1 MDLVEYFAIGSMMN
15 PISLSMRGLHP
26 IESRPGVLKGYE
38 LIFVMA
44 HGMAAARKCNE
55 EKTEKRN
62 EIHGVLHRIAKKE
75 METLDKS
82 ESTYVIGNKVRI
94 ELYDDDEIDTG
105 SSYPK
110 KESSSMDSGGCTG
123 LKKTNTRRALEAV
136 VYVLNEQIVNKD
148 PDRFA
153 IYPPTQRYIDILKGG
168 ALHYGL
174 HVGILWIN
182 FILLL
187 RQILNKMI
195 L

>member
-44 HGMAAARKCNE
+44 HGMAAARRCNE
-55 EKTEKRN
+55 EKAEIRK
-62 EIHGVLHRIAKKE
+62 EIHGVLHRITKKE

-82 ESTYVIGNKVRI
+82 ESTYVIGNKVSI
-94 ELYDDDEIDTG
+94 ELYDHDETDTG
-105 SSYPK
+105 SSCAK
-110 KESSSMDSGGCTG
+110 NKSSLKGSGGCTG
-123 LKKTNTRRALEAV
+123 LKKDNTRRALEAI
-136 VYVLNEQIVNKD
+136 VYVLNEQIVEKD

-168 ALHYGL
+168 AFHYGL
-174 HVGILWIN
+174 HVGILWSTLYS
-182 FILLL
+182 F
-187 RQILNKMI
+187 
-195 L
+195 

>member
-26 IESRPGVLKGYE
+26 VESRPGVLKGYE

-55 EKTEKRN
+55 ERTEVRK
-62 EIHGVLHRIAKKE
+62 EIHGVLHRITKSE

-82 ESTYVIGNKVRI
+82 ESTYVIGNKVSI
-94 ELYDDDEIDTG
+94 ELYDDDETDNG
-105 SSYPK
+105 SSCPK
-110 KESSSMDSGGCTG
+110 NKSNLKDFGGLAG
-123 LKKTNTRRALEAV
+123 LKKDNTRRALEAV
-136 VYVLNEQIVNKD
+136 VYVLNEEIVEKD

-168 ALHYGL
+168 AFHYGL
-174 HVGILWIN
+174 HVGIFWS
-182 FILLL
+182 ILCSF
-187 RQILNKMI
+187 
-195 L
+195 